1 MTCSHYLHHWQQVRA
16 LDSGGDDKGHF
27 IVDCFV
33 QVSECGQQLDT
44 AGHAVLQQ
52 DNRGDAGVITRAAND
67 PSLFTITEK
76 APTRAFSWM
85 KAPILVLSHTQ
96 L

>member
-1 MTCSHYLHHWQQVRA
+1 MRA
-16 LDSGGDDKGHF
+16 LDYRGDDKGHF

-33 QVSECGQQLDT
+33 KVSECGQQLDT

-67 PSLFTITEK
+67 PSVFTIG
-76 APTRAFSWM
+76 PS
-85 KAPILVLSHTQ
+85 PG
-96 L
+96 